1 MLKAV
6 IIDDELS
13 SCETLEWQLKEFCPD
28 VEVVGVYRS
37 PEIALKEVPKLKPD
51 VVFLDIEM
59 PHINGFEWLNKIENI
74 DFDIIFTT
82 AYDKYAIK
90 ALKYSALD
98 YLLKPVEKSELKK
111 AVEKSKLSRFKTS
124 PEQITFLLEQID
136 TLKSSKKLRRIA
148 VSTAESLTFLDLDEI
163 ICCESESNYTY
174 LHLINGEK
182 ILISKTLKIIEDIL
196 DKDHFLRVSQSFLVN
211 LIHIKKFVREDGG
224 YLLLSNKMAIT
235 IAKNKKESLMSFFS
249 KF

>member
-1 MLKAV
+1 
-6 IIDDELS
+6 
-13 SCETLEWQLKEFCPD
+13 
-28 VEVVGVYRS
+28 
-37 PEIALKEVPKLKPD
+37 
-51 VVFLDIEM
+51 
-59 PHINGFEWLNKIENI
+59 
-74 DFDIIFTT
+74 
-82 AYDKYAIK
+82 
-90 ALKYSALD
+90 LKYSALD
-98 YLLKPVEKSELKK
+98 YLLKPVEKNELKK
-111 AVEKSKLSRFKTS
+111 AIEKSKSSRFKTS

-163 ICCESESNYTY
+163 VCCESESNYTY

-224 YLLLSNKMAIT
+224 YLLMSNKMAIT